1 MAEDGEIQI
10 SKHSSGVSILIRID
24 GLWKDANNHSRG
36 GQFSKWNTDLD
47 VIWRELARDFNNDDY
62 EEEKKK
68 FDEFDK
74 GLVEI
79 GRFNDNGSDTFNDE
93 EIETINKRSKHY
105 RKLNDKELFLKRLEN
120 KYGKG
125 TTWSDGDE
133 EDIE

>member
-1 MAEDGEIQI
+1 MDDNNEKQT
-10 SKHSSGVSILIRID
+10 SKFSSGINQLMRLD
-24 GLWKDANNHSRG
+24 QLWKDSNSYSVAG
-36 GQFSKWNTDLD
+36 LYSKWNTKLD
-47 VIWRELARDFNNDDY
+47 VIWRELARDLSDKVY
-62 EEEKKK
+62 GERKAL
-68 FDEFDK
+68 FDAFDTNLGK
-74 GLVEI
+74 AGP
-79 GRFNDNGSDTFNDE
+79 FMDNGSDTFNDE